1 MPIRFGRV
9 VDWIREDVFAVLD
22 AARLQTVDVL
32 PGLRVC
38 ECEVVGRDADD
49 CTIFT
54 VESRD
59 VVGEAATDGG
69 CSSRDSN
76 CTPEE
81 WAGEVAEG
89 MEVDVVDCVGED
101 AANRLRWLAARPIR
115 PITCRMKRR
124 RDLQFRKAPTAY
136 STIAQQPFLTAQTG
150 MLRRCQRDQNHRA
163 GCVDLMFVFATS

>member
-38 ECEVVGRDADD
+38 EGEVVGRDSHD
-49 CTIFT
+49 CAVFAMQGFN
-54 VESRD
+54 
-59 VVGEAATDGG
+59 VVGQTAADGG
-69 CSSRDSN
+69 CGSRESD

-89 MEVDVVDCVGED
+89 VKVDVVDCVGEEG
-101 AANRLRWLAARPIR
+101 AECLRWLEVVALDRSHIE
-115 PITCRMKRR
+115 
-124 RDLQFRKAPTAY
+124 
-136 STIAQQPFLTAQTG
+136 G
-150 MLRRCQRDQNHRA
+150 E
-163 GCVDLMFVFATS
+163 

>member
-59 VVGEAATDGG
+59 VVGEAAVNLGVG
-69 CSSRDSN
+69 SRSVEGS
-76 CTPEE
+76 PEE
-81 WAGEVAEG
+81 GAWVVSERVEVE
-89 MEVDVVDCVGED
+89 VVDCV
-101 AANRLRWLAARPIR
+101 
-115 PITCRMKRR
+115 
-124 RDLQFRKAPTAY
+124 
-136 STIAQQPFLTAQTG
+136 
-150 MLRRCQRDQNHRA
+150 
-163 GCVDLMFVFATS
+163 